1 MTHSF
6 TYDADTTLRL
16 AIIDG
21 APWFY
26 GHDFYARLGYE
37 SVETM
42 RSLLWPDQFRLL
54 ERDEDLHIDRDETLV
69 SVSGLFRCI
78 NEAPGYYAVG
88 GLDAPWED
96 VHYKFRV
103 WIEREVMPEAWKSA
117 RRSPQNDP
125 RIEYLRQFSPLSW
138 DMNTYYNRDR
148 PTDEVEAAYWDARLA
163 HCMPIDA
170 KGNHINPIIEAQKI
184 CREVK
189 SIWGAEKAQALWDY
203 LEMPSVD
210 AWTRSKHR
218 L

>member
-6 TYDADTTLRL
+6 TYDTDTTLRL

-96 VHYKFRV
+96 VHYKFRA

-138 DMNTYYNRDR
+138 DMSSYHGPQWGN
-148 PTDEVEAAYWDARLA
+148 L
-163 HCMPIDA
+163 PIDA

-189 SIWGAEKAQALWDY
+189 SIWGPEKAQALWDY

-210 AWTRSKHR
+210 AWTRAKHR

>member
-54 ERDEDLHIDRDETLV
+54 ERDEDLHIDRDETQV

-96 VHYKFRV
+96 VHQKFRAWV
-103 WIEREVMPEAWKSA
+103 ERDVMPEAWKSA
-117 RRSPQNDP
+117 RRAPQNDP

-138 DMNTYYNRDR
+138 DMGSYNR
-148 PTDEVEAAYWDARLA
+148 TLFA
-163 HCMPIDA
+163 HMPIDHR
-170 KGNHINPIIEAQKI
+170 GQHINPIIEAQKI

-189 SIWGAEKAQALWDY
+189 SIWGAEKAQSLWDY

-210 AWTRSKHR
+210 AWTRAKHR

>member
-54 ERDEDLHIDRDETLV
+54 ERDEDLHIDRDETQV

-96 VHYKFRV
+96 VHYKFRA
-103 WIEREVMPEAWKSA
+103 WIERDVMPEAWRAAFRPQGIDA
-117 RRSPQNDP
+117 RV
-125 RIEYLRQFSPLSW
+125 EWLRQFSPLSW
-138 DMNTYYNRDR
+138 DINSYYERDM
-148 PTDEVEAAYWDARLA
+148 PTDPEEAKFWYSPLA
-163 HCMPIDA
+163 VLLPVDRN
-170 KGNHINPIIEAQKI
+170 GQPINPIIEAQKI

-210 AWTRSKHR
+210 AWTRAKHR

>member
-1 MTHSF
+1 MPHSF

-54 ERDEDLHIDRDETLV
+54 ERDEDLHIDRDETQV

-88 GLDAPWED
+88 GLNAPWED
-96 VHYKFRV
+96 VHYKFRA
-103 WIEREVMPEAWKSA
+103 WIERDVMPEAWRKAFRPQGIDA
-117 RRSPQNDP
+117 RV
-125 RIEYLRQFSPLSW
+125 EWLRQFSPLSW
-138 DMNTYYNRDR
+138 DMASYRGAQWGNL
-148 PTDEVEAAYWDARLA
+148 PF
-163 HCMPIDA
+163 DA

-210 AWTRSKHR
+210 AWTRAKHR